1 FSRLQHEMIEDDL
14 ELFGRV
20 LVHAVDAGRLAPRS
34 LDAVEVQ
41 ALPPSL
47 AVRDRLKETQ
57 ADQILLRN
65 GVMSTDTM
73 ATRHDLDPEKERQLM
88 GR

>member
-1 FSRLQHEMIEDDL
+1 M
-14 ELFGRV
+14 
-20 LVHAVDAGRLAPRS
+20 APG
-34 LDAVEVQ
+34 
-41 ALPPSL
+41 
-47 AVRDRLKETQ
+47 DRLKETQ

-65 GVMSTDTM
+65 GVMSADTM

>member
-1 FSRLQHEMIEDDL
+1 M
-14 ELFGRV
+14 
-20 LVHAVDAGRLAPRS
+20 LVHAVGRRPAAAEA
-34 LDAVEVQ
+34 LDAVEIQ
-41 ALPPSL
+41 GLPPSL